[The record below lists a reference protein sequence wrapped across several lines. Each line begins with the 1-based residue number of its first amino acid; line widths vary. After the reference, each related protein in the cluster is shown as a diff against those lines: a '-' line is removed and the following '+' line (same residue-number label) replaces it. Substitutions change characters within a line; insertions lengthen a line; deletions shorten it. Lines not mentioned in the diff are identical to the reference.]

1 MKKLLLS
8 LHVLGFYCY
17 WLELMALSKPKRAHK
32 TISID
37 QKIQLL
43 YQINK
48 KSYTVFCEEFGIRPS
63 TISDIKKRE
72 SQLRNYK
79 RNE

>member
-37 QKIQLL
+37 QLL

-48 KSYTVFCEEFGIRPS
+48 KSYTVFCEEFGIGPS

-72 SQLRNYK
+72 NYK